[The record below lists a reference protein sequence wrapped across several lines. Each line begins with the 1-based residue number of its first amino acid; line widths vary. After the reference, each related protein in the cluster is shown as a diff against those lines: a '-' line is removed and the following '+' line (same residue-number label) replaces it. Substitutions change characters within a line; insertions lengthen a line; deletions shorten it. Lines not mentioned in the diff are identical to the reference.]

1 MMLTFKLVF
10 AAVILAFG
18 ISAVTGQT
26 PPPAGGGP
34 SNAQAKTFS
43 SIDGGF
49 TINLPSNISKFEGI
63 DPVPNVSKGGN
74 RFIWTANG
82 MFFNLGYLDR
92 ILEPGQGAKLLDQMA
107 AEYIASM
114 QAKNSS
120 LVRREEY
127 FVDGYRGVAVTM
139 SNGIGTGQLRY
150 LLVKERLFIL
160 VTAWPATQDGARE
173 VKILES
179 FRLLDGPAIIA
190 QRLAEATP
198 APLPQTPAV
207 KRVRSDAADELLRG
221 PVKSVVETTEDLDG
235 TGSSVGVNHTHD
247 YFYDGAGY
255 LLKTISY
262 DYRGNPR
269 DVTVYGFIDGKRVLK
284 RGNFLTYEYDPP
296 PMMAPPGSAPATPAG
311 KPADPRYD
319 SSIQYKYDAAKR
331 LIEEVR
337 FNNRGEAGYRSTS
350 VYAGA
355 NVTESSFDQQG
366 KLTFKTLSFY
376 DSKGQ
381 LTQKTY
387 FSMSASSPADSVY
400 NYETLAVDRYGNWTK
415 RKVRGKSAQY
425 GGGTKDLY
433 YFEYRTIS
441 YY

>member
-1 MMLTFKLVF
+1 MILTFKLVF
-10 AAVILAFG
+10 AALVLGFS
-18 ISAVTGQT
+18 ISAVSGQT

-34 SNAQAKTFS
+34 SSAPAKTFS

-49 TINLPSNISKFEGI
+49 SIELPQYFSEFKGI
-63 DPVPNVSKGGN
+63 DPVPDVTTGGSS
-74 RFIWTANG
+74 FSWKSNG
-82 MFFNLGYLDR
+82 DFFNVGFLDR
-92 ILEPGQGAKLLDQMA
+92 ILQPGESERLVDLMA
-107 AEYIASM
+107 ADYIATM
-114 QAKNSS
+114 EALKAT
-120 LVRREEY
+120 LVRREE
-127 FVDGYRGVAVTM
+127 FSVNGYRGVSITM
-139 SNGIGTGQLRY
+139 SNGLALAQFRY
-150 LLVKERLFIL
+150 LLVKERLFMLATGWDAKEDGGRQLRIL
-160 VTAWPATQDGARE
+160 D
-173 VKILES
+173 S
-179 FRLLDGPAIIA
+179 FRLIDGPAIIA

-207 KRVRSDAADELLRG
+207 MRVRSDAADELLKG
-221 PVKSVVETTEDLDG
+221 PVKLVVERTEDLDG
-235 TGSSVGVNHTHD
+235 TGSSIGVRHKHD

-269 DVTVYGFIDGKRVLK
+269 DVTVYGFIDGQRVLK
-284 RGNFLTYEYDPP
+284 RGKFLTYEYDPP
-296 PMMAPPGSAPATPAG
+296 PMMAPPGSAPATLTG

-337 FNNRGEAGYRSTS
+337 INHRGEAGYRSTS
-350 VYAGA
+350 VYAGT

-366 KLTFKTLSFY
+366 KLTFKTLSVY

-387 FSMSASSPADSVY
+387 FSMSVSSPADSVY
-400 NYETLAVDRYGNWTK
+400 KYETLAVDRHGNWTK
-415 RKVRGKSAQY
+415 REVRGKSAQY
-425 GGGTKDLY
+425 GGGTKDLH